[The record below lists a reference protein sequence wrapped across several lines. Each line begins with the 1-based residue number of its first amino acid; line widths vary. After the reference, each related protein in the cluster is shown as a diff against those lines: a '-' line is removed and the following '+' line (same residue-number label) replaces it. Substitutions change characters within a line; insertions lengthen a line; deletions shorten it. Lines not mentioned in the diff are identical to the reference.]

1 MSKILQI
8 SSESVTLGLDD
19 GSLQVYSLNSCNGFV
34 PEVGLEVDVYT
45 DGVKTIIVK
54 KASVQNT
61 FRSVGGVDSS
71 GNHKV
76 NKIAY
81 LIITFFLGGLGI
93 HKFFAGHIFLG
104 ILYLLFFWTFIP
116 SLIAFIEFIIAIFK
130 TPDGNG
136 DIIV

>member
-54 KASVQNT
+54 KHQCRILSEVLVELTAAEIT
-61 FRSVGGVDSS
+61 RSI
-71 GNHKV
+71 KLP
-76 NKIAY
+76 I
-81 LIITFFLGGLGI
+81 
-93 HKFFAGHIFLG
+93 
-104 ILYLLFFWTFIP
+104 
-116 SLIAFIEFIIAIFK
+116 
-130 TPDGNG
+130 
-136 DIIV
+136 

>member
-19 GSLQVYSLNSCNGFV
+19 GSLQVYPLNSCNGFV

-71 GNHKV
+71 RNHKV

-104 ILYLLFFWTFIP
+104 ILYLLFFSFH
-116 SLIAFIEFIIAIFK
+116 LH
-130 TPDGNG
+130 
-136 DIIV
+136 